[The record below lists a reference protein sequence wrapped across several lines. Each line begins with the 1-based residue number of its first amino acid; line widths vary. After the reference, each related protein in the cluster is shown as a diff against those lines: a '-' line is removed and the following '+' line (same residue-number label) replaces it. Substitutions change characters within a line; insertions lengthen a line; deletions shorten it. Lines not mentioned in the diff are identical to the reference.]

1 MGLKGNGGKIL
12 IVDDSEMNRAI
23 LSEMIG
29 DKYNFIEAENGAEAV
44 AVLQHRNAEISLVL
58 LDIVMPVMNG
68 YDVLEI
74 MNSRRWIDDI
84 PVIMIS
90 EESTPS
96 NIERAYDMGAVDFIA
111 RPFDK
116 SIVLRRVVNTFMLY
130 EKQKKLAELAVSQI
144 YEKEKNSSLMISIL
158 SHIVEFRN
166 GESGLHVIHVQ
177 NLTEILLKTLV
188 RITDKYK
195 LSSAEITMISHAS
208 ALHDIGKITIPD
220 EILNKPGRLTDE
232 EFAVMK
238 THSMAGADMLSQLTF
253 FADEP
258 LLKTAYE
265 ICRWHHERFDGR
277 GYPDGISGD
286 DIPISAQ
293 IVALADVYDA
303 LTSDRVY
310 KKAFTHETAI
320 DMIRDGK
327 CGNFNPLLLECLSA
341 AADSIK
347 NIVNS
352 SVQYI
357 LHDYIDDIP
366 GEFFSRSELT
376 PAKRIFD
383 LLSHEKTV
391 NKFFMNLSKD
401 FLFEYTVTPSVL
413 ILTPA
418 GARMLGTEQI
428 IVNPFSDNSTL
439 RPVFCEEL
447 HRQLSEKV
455 RESSP
460 KNPEFE
466 FECDTVIDGQPRH
479 IRLICRST
487 WINDDPPVYIGVI
500 GKMIFDPE
508 PTPRKE

>member
-1 MGLKGNGGKIL
+1 MGLKANDGKIL

-44 AVLQHRNAEISLVL
+44 AILQHRNAEISLVL

-74 MNSRRWIDDI
+74 MHSRRWIDDI

-116 SIVLRRVVNTFMLY
+116 SVVLRRVVNTFMIY
-130 EKQKKLAELAVSQI
+130 EKQKKLTELAVSQI
-144 YEKEKNSSLMISIL
+144 YEKERNSNLMINIL

-166 GESGLHVIHVQ
+166 GESGLHVLHVQ

-188 RITDKYK
+188 RTTDKYK
-195 LSSAEITMISHAS
+195 LSPSEIAMISHAS

-238 THSMAGADMLSQLTF
+238 THSMAGADMLAQLTF

-310 KKAFTHETAI
+310 KKAFSHETAI
-320 DMIRDGK
+320 GMIREGK
-327 CGNFNPLLLECLSA
+327 CGSFNPLLLECLSA
-341 AADSIK
+341 AADRIRD
-347 NIVNS
+347 IVNS
-352 SVQYI
+352 PAQYK
-357 LHDYIDDIP
+357 LHDCIDDIS
-366 GEFFSRSELT
+366 GEVFSRTELT
-376 PAKRIFD
+376 SAKRTFD
-383 LLSHEKTV
+383 LLNHEKTV
-391 NKFFMNLSKD
+391 NKFFMNLSKE

-413 ILTPA
+413 VLTPA
-418 GARMLGTEQI
+418 GARILGTEQI
-428 IVNPFSDNSTL
+428 IVNPFTDNSPL
-439 RPVFCEEL
+439 HPIFCEEI
-447 HRQLSEKV
+447 HRRVSEKA
-455 RESSP
+455 RNSSP
-460 KNPEFE
+460 ENPEFE
-466 FECDTVIDGQPRH
+466 FECDAFIGGQPRH
-479 IRLICRST
+479 IKLICSST
-487 WINDDPPVYIGVI
+487 WIIDEPPVYTGVI
-500 GKMIFDPE
+500 GKMTFDNKQ
-508 PTPRKE
+508 TTGKE

>member
-96 NIERAYDMGAVDFIA
+96 NIERAYDIGAVDFIA

-188 RITDKYK
+188 RITDKYR

-258 LLKTAYE
+258 LLKTTYE

-327 CGNFNPLLLECLSA
+327 CGNFNPLLLKCLSA

-460 KNPEFE
+460 ENPEFE

-487 WINDDPPVYIGVI
+487 WISDDPPVYIGVI

>member
-1 MGLKGNGGKIL
+1 MGLKANDGKIL

-44 AVLQHRNAEISLVL
+44 AILQHRNAEISLVL

-74 MNSRRWIDDI
+74 MHSRRWIDDI

-96 NIERAYDMGAVDFIA
+96 NIERAYDMGAMDFIA

-116 SIVLRRVVNTFMLY
+116 SIVLRRVVNTFMIY
-130 EKQKKLAELAVSQI
+130 EKQKKLTELAVSQI
-144 YEKEKNSSLMISIL
+144 YEKERNSNLMINIL

-166 GESGLHVIHVQ
+166 GESGLHVLHVQ

-188 RITDKYK
+188 KTTDKYK
-195 LSSAEITMISHAS
+195 LSPSEIAMISHAS

-238 THSMAGADMLSQLTF
+238 THSMAGADMLAQLTF

-286 DIPISAQ
+286 DIPIIHKIS
-293 IVALADVYDA
+293 
-303 LTSDRVY
+303 
-310 KKAFTHETAI
+310 
-320 DMIRDGK
+320 
-327 CGNFNPLLLECLSA
+327 
-341 AADSIK
+341 
-347 NIVNS
+347 
-352 SVQYI
+352 
-357 LHDYIDDIP
+357 
-366 GEFFSRSELT
+366 
-376 PAKRIFD
+376 
-383 LLSHEKTV
+383 
-391 NKFFMNLSKD
+391 
-401 FLFEYTVTPSVL
+401 
-413 ILTPA
+413 
-418 GARMLGTEQI
+418 
-428 IVNPFSDNSTL
+428 
-439 RPVFCEEL
+439 
-447 HRQLSEKV
+447 
-455 RESSP
+455 
-460 KNPEFE
+460 
-466 FECDTVIDGQPRH
+466 
-479 IRLICRST
+479 
-487 WINDDPPVYIGVI
+487 
-500 GKMIFDPE
+500 KMI
-508 PTPRKE
+508 